1 MTSTSS
7 IDYTIQALH
16 RALEV
21 LEAFI
26 STDRS
31 ALSVTDISERLGL
44 NKSRVFRILYTF
56 EQHHFVEQDP
66 VSKQYHLG
74 LQLMVLSEAVRRGL
88 DLVAI
93 ADPIMDELV
102 EQSGETIHLNVLDDC
117 QAICVAKRESKY
129 SVRLHAEIGKAM
141 PLYAGGAS
149 KVLLAYL
156 PVEEQ
161 NQILLV
167 KDLVPI
173 TDRTITDPEQL
184 EEALARIRRDGY
196 AVSIGELDP
205 GAHSVAAPIRDK
217 TDRVMAAISIAGPS
231 HRFSDDKIQLFSR
244 LVCRAALQISRQL
257 GYCS

>member
-1 MTSTSS
+1 M
-7 IDYTIQALH
+7 
-16 RALEV
+16 
-21 LEAFI
+21 

-74 LQLMVLSEAVRRGL
+74 LQLMALSEAVRRGL

-102 EQSGETIHLNVLDDC
+102 EQSGETIHLSVLDGR
-117 QAICVAKRESKY
+117 QAVCVAKRESKH
-129 SVRLHAEIGKAM
+129 SVRLHAEIGKSM
-141 PLYAGGAS
+141 PLHAGGAP

-161 NQILLV
+161 SQIIHEEELF
-167 KDLVPI
+167 PI
-173 TDRTITDPEQL
+173 TDRTITNPEQL

-205 GAHSVAAPIRDK
+205 GAHSVAAPIRNK
-217 TDRVMAAISIAGPS
+217 TGRVTAAISIAGPS
-231 HRFSDDKIQLFSR
+231 HRFSDDKVQLFSQ
-244 LVCRAALQISRQL
+244 LVCRAALQVSRRL
-257 GYCS
+257 GYRS